1 LLLGVALKGGN
12 SMPTYVTL
20 WKYTR
25 DGLMDMK
32 NTPERYEAVKKI
44 ISDAGGKLLSI
55 YGLIGE
61 YDVITIME
69 MPDEKV
75 AASTVLRIC
84 SKGRI
89 VSRTMT
95 ALSIDDFL
103 KITKEV

>member
-1 LLLGVALKGGN
+1 
-12 SMPTYVTL
+12 MPTYVTL

-25 DGLMDMK
+25 DGLVDMK
-32 NTPERYEAVKKI
+32 NTPDRYEAVKKI

-75 AASTVLRIC
+75 AAATILKIC

-89 VSRTMT
+89 TSQTMT

-103 KITKEV
+103 KIAREV

>member
-1 LLLGVALKGGN
+1 
-12 SMPTYVTL
+12 MPAYVTL

-32 NTPERYEAVKKI
+32 NTPNRYEAVKKI

-55 YGLIGE
+55 YGLVGE
-61 YDVITIME
+61 YDVVTIME

-75 AASTVLRIC
+75 AASTILKIC

-89 VSRTMT
+89 TSQTMT
-95 ALSIDDFL
+95 ALPIDDFL
-103 KITKEV
+103 KIAKEV

>member
-1 LLLGVALKGGN
+1 M
-12 SMPTYVTL
+12 STYVTL

-32 NTPERYEAVKKI
+32 NTPDRYEVVKKI
-44 ISDAGGKLLSI
+44 INDAGGKLLSI

-61 YDVITIME
+61 YDVITLME

-75 AASTVLRIC
+75 AASIILKIC

-89 VSRTMT
+89 TAQTMT
-95 ALSIDDFL
+95 ALSIDDFI
-103 KITKEV
+103 KIVKEV

>member
-1 LLLGVALKGGN
+1 LGEALKGG
-12 SMPTYVTL
+12 SVMQTYVTL
-20 WKYTR
+20 WKYTK
-25 DGLMDMK
+25 DGLVDMN
-32 NTPERYEAVKKI
+32 NTPDRYEAVKKI
-44 ISDAGGKLLSI
+44 ISDAGGKLISI

-61 YDVITIME
+61 YDVITIIE

-75 AASTVLRIC
+75 AASTIMKIC

-89 VSRTMT
+89 SSRTMT

>member
-1 LLLGVALKGGN
+1 
-12 SMPTYVTL
+12 MPTYVTL
-20 WKYTR
+20 WKYTK
-25 DGLMDMK
+25 DGLTDMK
-32 NTPERYEAVKKI
+32 KTSDRYKAVKKI

-69 MPDEKV
+69 MPNEKA
-75 AASTVLRIC
+75 AASTILKIC

-89 VSRTMT
+89 TSQTMT

-103 KITKEV
+103 AITKEV